1 VTGKRAR
8 AKASSAPAVDDCWN
22 RIGVR
27 GDASCPELA
36 GYIHCRNCP
45 VHAAA
50 ALTLLDRPPP
60 AGYLAEWT
68 RHFAQNEMG
77 IDGISAERPDMGSAM
92 IFRIGAEWLGF
103 PTVAI
108 QEVAELRPIHSLPRR
123 RGIVLGIANVR
134 GEILVSISLAVLLG
148 LDDVAPPPRQD
159 SILAQRRLMV
169 VGRKGHRVA
178 MPVDEVQGVHR
189 FAMAS
194 LDQVPAVLAG
204 STSSFTR
211 GMLAWQGR
219 TVGYLDGDVL
229 FDAIDRS
236 LS

>member
-1 VTGKRAR
+1 MRRSGKA
-8 AKASSAPAVDDCWN
+8 AAASTPVVDDCWN

-27 GDASCPELA
+27 GDGSCPELA
-36 GYIHCRNCP
+36 LHIHCRNCP

-68 RHFAQNEMG
+68 RHFAQDG
-77 IDGISAERPDMGSAM
+77 AAIDGLSADRPDMGSAM
-92 IFRIGAEWLGF
+92 IFRIGAEWLAF

-108 QEVAELRPIHSLPRR
+108 QEVGELRPIHSLPRR

-134 GEILVSISLAVLLG
+134 GEILVCISLPALLG
-148 LDDVAPPPRQD
+148 LDDAAAPSRHD
-159 SILAQRRLMV
+159 ILAQRRLMV
-169 VGRKGHRVA
+169 VGRKGQRVV
-178 MPVDEVQGVHR
+178 MPVDEIQGVHR
-189 FAMAS
+189 FAIGS
-194 LDQVPAVLAG
+194 LDPVPAVLAG

>member
-1 VTGKRAR
+1 MTT
-8 AKASSAPAVDDCWN
+8 ASPVPAVDDCWN

-27 GDASCPELA
+27 GDASCLELA
-36 GYIHCRNCP
+36 QHIHCRNCP

-68 RHFAQNEMG
+68 RHFAQDETAA
-77 IDGISAERPDMGSAM
+77 DGVSGERLDMGSAM
-92 IFRIGAEWLGF
+92 IFRTGAEWLAF
-103 PTVAI
+103 PTVSI
-108 QEVAELRPIHSLPRR
+108 QEVGELRPIHSLPRR

-134 GEILVSISLAVLLG
+134 GEILVCISLAGLLG
-148 LDDVAPPPRQD
+148 LDDVPGPSKQD

-169 VGRKGHRVA
+169 VGRKGYRVVI
-178 MPVDEVQGVHR
+178 PVDEVHGVHR
-189 FAMAS
+189 FAMQS
-194 LDQVPAVLAG
+194 LDPVPAVLAG

-219 TVGYLDGDVL
+219 TVGYLDGDLL

-236 LS
+236 LA